1 MRWCSSS
8 HRWSFDSVRGQRPR
22 AVWQGPPP
30 LVITPES
37 IDELVTLARLSL
49 DQTHELL
56 RQRG

>member
-1 MRWCSSS
+1 VGDTMII
-8 HRWSFDSVRGQRPR
+8 
-22 AVWQGPPP
+22 APP

-49 DQTHELL
+49 DQTLEVL